1 MKVYLVGGAVRDRL
15 LNFPVNE
22 RDWVVVGGTPEELL
36 SQGYQQVGKD
46 FPVFLHPKTHE
57 EYALARTERKSGQ
70 GYTGFTC
77 HAAPDVTLADDL
89 QRRDLTINAIA
100 QTPTGELVDPYHGV
114 DDLNNRILRHVSDA
128 FFEDPLR
135 VLRVARF
142 AARFAHLGFTIAPET
157 QALMSNMAING
168 ELSALTP
175 ERVWKETEK
184 ALATHSPQIFFQVLR
199 DCDALAVLFPEI
211 DNLFGVPAPE
221 KWHPEIDTGIHTL
234 MVLKVAT
241 ELTDEVDSRFAALCH
256 DLGKGLTPP
265 EQWPHH
271 YGHGPAGVKLVDQL
285 CQRLHVPNFA
295 RDLAK
300 LAAQYHDLVHTVAQL
315 RPKTLLKLF
324 DAIDAWRKPQRIE
337 QLIIISEADARGRTG
352 FENTPYPQ
360 GDYLRQAFKIASQVQ
375 VKNIV
380 DSGLLGADIG
390 HELRRQRQHALAE
403 WKQQDHTVQDN
414 TVQDNTV
421 T

>member
-1 MKVYLVGGAVRDRL
+1 MRVYLVGGAVRDRL
-15 LNFPVNE
+15 LNFPVKE
-22 RDWVVVGGTPEELL
+22 RDWVVVGGTSEALL
-36 SQGYQQVGKD
+36 SLGYQQVGKD
-46 FPVFLHPKTHE
+46 FPVFLHPQTHE
-57 EYALARTERKSGQ
+57 EYALARTERKSGL

-77 HAAPDVTLADDL
+77 YAAPDVTLEDDL
-89 QRRDLTINAIA
+89 QRRDLTVNAIA

-128 FFEDPLR
+128 FSEDPLR

-142 AARFAHLGFTIAPET
+142 AARFAHLGFTIASET

-168 ELSALTP
+168 ELSVLTP

-184 ALATHSPQIFFQVLR
+184 ALASPSPQVFFQVLR
-199 DCDALAVLFPEI
+199 DCGALAVLFPEI

-285 CQRLHVPNFA
+285 CQRLRVPNSA

-324 DAIDAWRKPQRIE
+324 DAVDAWRKPQRIE

-360 GDYLRQAFKIASQVQ
+360 GDCLRQAFKVASQVQ

-380 DSGLLGADIG
+380 DSGLRGADIG
-390 HELRRQRQHALAE
+390 HELRRQRQHALAQ
-403 WKQQDHTVQDN
+403 WKQQDDTA
-414 TVQDNTV
+414 QDNTV

>member
-1 MKVYLVGGAVRDRL
+1 MRIYLVGGAVRDRL
-15 LNFPVNE
+15 LNFPVKE
-22 RDWVVVGGTPEELL
+22 RDWVVVGGTPDELL
-36 SQGYQQVGKD
+36 SQGYQQVGRD
-46 FPVFLHPKTHE
+46 FPVFLHPKNHE
-57 EYALARTERKSGQ
+57 EYALARTERKSGL

-77 HAAPDVTLADDL
+77 YAAPDVTLEDDL
-89 QRRDLTINAIA
+89 LRRDLTINAIA
-100 QTPTGELVDPYHGV
+100 QTSEGELVDPYRGV
-114 DDLNNRILRHVSDA
+114 DDLSNRILRHISDA
-128 FFEDPLR
+128 FSEDPLR

-157 QALMSNMAING
+157 LTLMSKMAANG

-184 ALATHSPQIFFQVLR
+184 ALSTYSPQVFFQVLR
-199 DCDALAVLFPEI
+199 DCGALAVLFPEI

-221 KWHPEIDTGIHTL
+221 KWHPEVDTGIHTL
-234 MVLKVAT
+234 MVLKIVA

-285 CQRLHVPNFA
+285 CRRLRVPNSA

-300 LAAQYHDLVHTVAQL
+300 LVAQYHDLVHTVDQL

-324 DAIDAWRKPQRIE
+324 DSVDAWRKPQRID
-337 QLIIISEADARGRTG
+337 QLIITSEADARGRTG
-352 FENTPYPQ
+352 FEDTPYPQ
-360 GDYLRQAFKIASQVQ
+360 GHYLRQAFEVASQVQ
-375 VKNIV
+375 VKSIV
-380 DSGLLGADIG
+380 DSGLRGADIG
-390 HELRRQRQHALAE
+390 EELRRQRQQALAE
-403 WKQQDHTVQDN
+403 WKQQQD
-414 TVQDNTV
+414 
-421 T
+421 

>member
-1 MKVYLVGGAVRDRL
+1 MVGGAVRDRL

>member
-1 MKVYLVGGAVRDRL
+1 MRVYLVGGAVRDRL

-77 HAAPDVTLADDL
+77 YAAPDVTLEDDL

-114 DDLNNRILRHVSDA
+114 DDLNNRILRHVSDS

-142 AARFAHLGFTIAPET
+142 AARFSHLGFTIAPET
-157 QALMSNMAING
+157 RALMSNMAING

-184 ALATHSPQIFFQVLR
+184 ALVTHSPQVFFQVLR
-199 DCDALAVLFPEI
+199 DCGALAVLFPEI

-285 CQRLHVPNFA
+285 CQRLRVPNSA

-352 FENTPYPQ
+352 FEDTPYPQ
-360 GDYLRQAFKIASQVQ
+360 SDYLRQAFKISSQVQ
-375 VKNIV
+375 VKSIV
-380 DSGLLGADIG
+380 DSGLRGADIG
-390 HELRRQRQHALAE
+390 HELRRQRQRALAE
-403 WKQQDHTVQDN
+403 WKQRDN
-414 TVQDNTV
+414 TVQNNAVQGNTV

>member
-1 MKVYLVGGAVRDRL
+1 MRIYLVGGAVRDRL
-15 LNFPVNE
+15 LNLPVKE

-57 EYALARTERKSGQ
+57 EYALARTERKSSL

-77 HAAPDVTLADDL
+77 YAAPNVTLEDDL
-89 QRRDLTINAIA
+89 LRRDLTINAIA
-100 QTPTGELVDPYHGV
+100 QTPDGEFVDPYHGIS
-114 DDLNNRILRHVSDA
+114 DLNNRILRHVSDA
-128 FFEDPLR
+128 FSEDPLR

-157 QALMSNMAING
+157 QALMSNMATNG
-168 ELSALTP
+168 ELSILTP

-184 ALATHSPQIFFQVLR
+184 ALSTYSPQVFFQILR
-199 DCDALAVLFPEI
+199 DCGALAVLFPEI
-211 DNLFGVPAPE
+211 NNLFGVPAPE
-221 KWHPEIDTGIHTL
+221 KWHPEIDTGIHAL
-234 MVLKVAT
+234 MVLKVAA
-241 ELTDEVDSRFAALCH
+241 ELTNEVDSRFAALCH

-285 CQRLHVPNFA
+285 CQRLRVPNSA

-300 LAAQYHDLVHTVAQL
+300 LAANYHDLVHTVDQL

-324 DAIDAWRKPQRIE
+324 DAVDAWRKPQRIE
-337 QLIIISEADARGRTG
+337 QLIIISKADARGRTG
-352 FENTPYPQ
+352 FEDTPYPQ
-360 GDYLRQAFKIASQVQ
+360 GNYLRQAFKVANQVQ

-380 DSGLLGADIG
+380 ASGLRGADIG
-390 HELRRQRQHALAE
+390 NELRRQRQQALAE
-403 WKQQDHTVQDN
+403 WKQQQD
-414 TVQDNTV
+414 
-421 T
+421 